1 MKHLGGRQA
10 NSAAT
15 EALRLRR
22 HPVNES
28 DLLKE
33 SKVDPA
39 FRREMWDLMS
49 TRERQRRAGKGG

>member
-1 MKHLGGRQA
+1 MQLER
-10 NSAAT
+10 
-15 EALRLRR
+15 EAKAEAREKVYEEIDR

-49 TRERQRRAGKGG
+49 TRARQRRAGKGG